1 MTKREALNG
10 KPYAGNPHVQFDEGE
25 VASCTAE
32 ALLRRVHCRRQPE
45 GRASVCAATS
55 RRGSLLYKGLKS
67 NQFYNSQKQTRKWG
81 GELTALFSLFCAV
94 ASTFVANAETFR
106 TNNVEGLVYLLGKY
120 NNQSHIIELEAG
132 DYNLGGTLMRS
143 AGSDGPSHLAAVG
156 LHVKG
161 MGATC
166 EETRLIGSGDGRI
179 FWGNSTLTL
188 ENLTLTNGYA
198 KAVDGK
204 DYADRGGAVYGGV
217 NATNCLFIGNKADG
231 YGGAVANGVVARNCR
246 FVNNSC
252 KYGGAAQAGSYYNSL
267 FTGNSATEGGATYNA
282 TVLDGCVVSNN
293 TASSKAGGCSM
304 GTCRRCRIYGNEAP
318 YRAGV
323 NNATVYDSRI
333 EFNHATTSEGSAAWG
348 STLSNCVIYANYG
361 SSASGSCY
369 GGAVG
374 NSTVYDSEIYGNGC
388 EVTSGNSMF
397 GGAHNSILY
406 NCSIHDNWAGY
417 GGGVREST
425 CHNCHIKDNV
435 AANNGN
441 GANAYKSKLLGCT
454 VEGSGVAGGSAY
466 GTIFTGIGGTVATS
480 GNPNGQGSMN
490 VTTVWSGG
498 LNATNC
504 LFVGNSLPVANSVM
518 FSANQTSENSL
529 VNCTIVSNVI
539 QHMFHNAKTEAG
551 RLLVL
556 NSLFFGNT
564 RWTTTRTDSMDIFGV
579 ECSADGLNIERTA
592 YGKANA
598 NFTTVTYS
606 AVYKFGDAD
615 GVCVATVGE
624 TPRFC
629 FDADVKNPYSLQRR
643 SKIRGLGLYQ
653 TWMANAND
661 IRGAGFSRANGTSV
675 DLGCYQC
682 WIPDVGFILSFR

>member
-1 MTKREALNG
+1 MKTVTRNQSLN
-10 KPYAGNPHVQFDEGE
+10 
-25 VASCTAE
+25 
-32 ALLRRVHCRRQPE
+32 L
-45 GRASVCAATS
+45 
-55 RRGSLLYKGLKS
+55 
-67 NQFYNSQKQTRKWG
+67 QKQARRWR
-81 GELTALFSLFCAV
+81 GELTTLLSLFFAA
-94 ASTFVANAETFR
+94 ASAFVAEAETFR
-106 TNNVEGLVYLLGKY
+106 TNTVEGLVYLLRTY
-120 NNQSHIIELEAG
+120 NNKSHVIELEAG
-132 DYNLGGTLMRS
+132 DYNLGGTAMRIG
-143 AGSDGPSHLAAVG
+143 ASDGPSHLAAVV

-166 EETRLIGSGDGRI
+166 EETRLIGSGDSRI
-179 FWGNSTLTL
+179 FWGGGGLTL

-198 KAVDGK
+198 KTVADK
-204 DYADRGGAVYGGV
+204 DHADRGGAVYGGV

-231 YGGAVANGVVARNCR
+231 YGGAVANGVVARDCR

-252 KYGGAAQAGSYYNSL
+252 PYGGAAQAGSYYNSL
-267 FTGNSATEGGATYNA
+267 FAGNSATEGGATYNA
-282 TVLDGCVVSNN
+282 TLLDGCVVSNN
-293 TASSKAGGCSM
+293 TASSKAGGCSK
-304 GTCRRCRIYGNEAP
+304 GTCRNKCRIYGNTAP

-323 NNATVYDSRI
+323 NEATVYDSRI
-333 EFNHATTSEGSAAWG
+333 EFNHATTSEGSAAWD

-388 EVTSGNSMF
+388 EVTSGNAMF
-397 GGAHNSILY
+397 GGAYNSTLY

-435 AANNGN
+435 AASNGN
-441 GANAYKSKLLGCT
+441 GANAYKSILVGCT
-454 VEGSGVAGGSAY
+454 VEGTGVAGGSAY

-480 GNPNGQGSMN
+480 GSPNGQGSMN

-504 LFVGNSLPVANSVM
+504 LFAGNSLPVANSVM
-518 FSANQTSENSL
+518 FSANKDSANSL

-539 QHMFHNAKTEAG
+539 QHMFHNAQTEAG

-564 RWTTTRTDSMDIFGV
+564 RWTTTGTASMDIFGV
-579 ECSADGLNIERTA
+579 ACSTVGLNIERTA
-592 YGKANA
+592 YGKVNA

-606 AVYKFGDAD
+606 TMYKFGDAD
-615 GVCVATVGE
+615 DVCVATVGE

-629 FDADVKNPYSLQRR
+629 LDADAKNPYSLQRR
-643 SKIRGLGLYQ
+643 SKVRGLGLYQ
-653 TWMANAND
+653 TWMASAND
-661 IRGAGFSRANGTSV
+661 IRGAGFPRANGTSV

-682 WIPDVGFILSFR
+682 WLPNVGFIISFH

>member
-1 MTKREALNG
+1 MKTVTRN
-10 KPYAGNPHVQFDEGE
+10 Q
-25 VASCTAE
+25 
-32 ALLRRVHCRRQPE
+32 
-45 GRASVCAATS
+45 
-55 RRGSLLYKGLKS
+55 SL
-67 NQFYNSQKQTRKWG
+67 NSQKQARRWR
-81 GELTALFSLFCAV
+81 GELTTLLSLFFAA
-94 ASTFVANAETFR
+94 ASAFVAEAETFR
-106 TNNVEGLVYLLGKY
+106 TNTVEGLVYLLGTY
-120 NNQSHIIELEAG
+120 NNQSHVIELEAG
-132 DYNLGGTLMRS
+132 DYNLGSTVMRS
-143 AGSDGPSHLAAVG
+143 SGSDGPSHLAAVG

-166 EETRLIGSGDGRI
+166 EETRLIGSGDRRI
-179 FWGNSTLTL
+179 FYGNSTLTL

-198 KAVDGK
+198 RAVDGK
-204 DYADRGGAVYGGV
+204 DHADRGGAVYGGV

-231 YGGAVANGVVARNCR
+231 FGGAVANGVVARDCR

-252 KYGGAAQAGSYYNSL
+252 PYGGAAQTGSYYNSL

-282 TVLDGCVVSNN
+282 TLLDGCVVSNN
-293 TASSKAGGCSM
+293 TASSKAGGCSK
-304 GTCRRCRIYGNEAP
+304 GTCRNKCRIYGNTAP

-323 NNATVYDSRI
+323 DGATVYDSRI

-361 SSASGSCY
+361 SGASGSCY

-388 EVTSGNSMF
+388 EVTSGNAMF
-397 GGAHNSILY
+397 GGAYNSILY

-435 AANNGN
+435 AASNGN
-441 GANAYKSKLLGCT
+441 GANAYKSILVGCT
-454 VEGSGVAGGSAY
+454 VEGTGVAGGSASD
-466 GTIFTGIGGTVATS
+466 TIFTGIGGTVATS
-480 GNPNGQGSMN
+480 VTPNGQGSMN

-504 LFVGNSLPVANSVM
+504 LFVGNSLLTGNSVM
-518 FSANQTSENSL
+518 FSAASDSANSL

-539 QHMFHNAKTEAG
+539 QHMFHNAQTEAG
-551 RLLVL
+551 RLRVL

-564 RWTTTRTDSMDIFGV
+564 RWTSTSTDSMDIFGV
-579 ECSADGLNIERTA
+579 ACSAVGLNIERTA

-606 AVYKFGDAD
+606 TMYKFGDAD
-615 GVCVATVGE
+615 DVCAATVGE

-629 FDADVKNPYSLQRR
+629 LDADANNPYSLWRR
-643 SKIRGLGLYQ
+643 SKVRGLGLYQ
-653 TWMANAND
+653 TWMASAND
-661 IRGAGFSRANGTSV
+661 IRGAGFPRANGTSV

-682 WIPDVGFILSFR
+682 WISDVGFVLSFR

>member
-1 MTKREALNG
+1 MTTQSNAKLAKTRQEVGGQLTVLLALFI
-10 KPYAGNPHVQFDEGE
+10 V
-25 VASCTAE
+25 VASA
-32 ALLRRVHCRRQPE
+32 
-45 GRASVCAATS
+45 
-55 RRGSLLYKGLKS
+55 
-67 NQFYNSQKQTRKWG
+67 
-81 GELTALFSLFCAV
+81 
-94 ASTFVANAETFR
+94 FVAAAETFR
-106 TNNVEGLVYLLGKY
+106 TNTVEGLVYLLRTY
-120 NNQSHIIELEAG
+120 NNKSHVIELEAG
-132 DYNLGGTLMRS
+132 DYNLGGTPMRS
-143 AGSDGPSHLAAVG
+143 TEGPSLLAAVG

-179 FWGNSTLTL
+179 FWGSSTLTL

-231 YGGAVANGVVARNCR
+231 YGGAVASGVVARDCR

-252 KYGGAAQAGSYYNSL
+252 PYGGAAQAGSYYNSL

-282 TVLDGCVVSNN
+282 TLLDGCVVSNN
-293 TASSKAGGCSM
+293 TATSKAGGCSK
-304 GTCRRCRIYGNEAP
+304 GTCRNNCRIYGNTAP

-323 NNATVYDSRI
+323 DGATVYDSRI
-333 EFNHATTSEGSAAWG
+333 EFNHATTSNGSAAWD

-374 NSTVYDSEIYGNGC
+374 NSTVYDSEIYGNSC
-388 EVTSGNSMF
+388 EVTSGNAMF
-397 GGAHNSILY
+397 GGAYNSTLY

-435 AANNGN
+435 AASNGN
-441 GANAYKSKLLGCT
+441 GANAYKSILVGCT
-454 VEGSGVAGGSAY
+454 VEGTGVAGGSAY

-480 GNPNGQGSMN
+480 VTPNGQGSMN

-518 FSANQTSENSL
+518 FSADKASANSL

-539 QHMFHNAKTEAG
+539 QHMFHNAQTEAG

-556 NSLFFGNT
+556 NSLFFGNA
-564 RWTTTRTDSMDIFGV
+564 RWTSTSTDSMDIFGV
-579 ECSADGLNIERTA
+579 ECSAVGLNIERTA

-606 AVYKFGDAD
+606 TMYKFGDAD
-615 GVCVATVGE
+615 DGAATVGE

-629 FDADVKNPYSLQRR
+629 LDADAKNPYSLQRR
-643 SKIRGLGLYQ
+643 SKVRGLGLYQ
-653 TWMANAND
+653 TWMASAND
-661 IRGAGFSRANGTSV
+661 IRGAGFPRANGTSV

-682 WIPDVGFILSFR
+682 WISDVGFVLSFR